1 MKDCPNGDDEEPSI
15 CKDRVC
21 RLDQFQCN
29 DKTCIPGNL
38 ACSGKAEC
46 NDGSDELNCGK
57 HAFTVKKYN
66 SQFYKRK

>member
-1 MKDCPNGDDEEPSI
+1 MCDGTKDCPDGDDEDQTA
-15 CKDRVC
+15 CKNITC

-38 ACSGKAEC
+38 ACSGTAEC

-57 HAFTVKKYN
+57 FV
-66 SQFYKRK
+66 